1 MFAQYQFSLVT
12 VTWCTGVGLSSNRQ
26 PNSLEES
33 IMRQILS

>member
-12 VTWCTGVGLSSNRQ
+12 VTWCTGVSFNRQ